1 MLNLEQV
8 RHLLAERNIA
18 QVSRES
24 GLYYNTVHRIAN
36 GKVDP
41 SYSVLRKLSD
51 YLTGDTGAGDTQ

>member
-1 MLNLEQV
+1 MLNLEQI
-8 RHLLAERNIA
+8 RHLLSDRNIA

-24 GLYYNTVHRIAN
+24 GIYYNTVYRIAN

-51 YLTGDTGAGDTQ
+51 YLTGETPA